1 MNYAKVSIQIKQLKN
16 ASFEEIMQID
26 GDVYR
31 NIDGRK
37 TLRFYIDKQGFFIKQ
52 HFGIGWREILKNLF
66 QLKLPVLGAKDEYL
80 AINKLKLLGIDTMQ
94 IVGFSQRGINPA
106 KLQSFLITEELDNT
120 ISLEDYCAKWINKKP
135 DYREK
140 LFLINKIA
148 TIVKKLHENG
158 INHRDLY
165 ICHFLMKK
173 NSQLED
179 KRQLFLI
186 DLHRAQ
192 LRKTVPKRWLIKDL
206 AALYFSAMNIGLT
219 NRDFLRFIKIYRGR
233 SLRSIFKGERLLWDK
248 VERKAS
254 ILNSMS
260 DSKKKR

>member
-1 MNYAKVSIQIKQLKN
+1 MIQINQLKN

-31 NIDGRK
+31 NVNGRK
-37 TLRFYIDKQGFFIKQ
+37 TLLFYIDNKGFFIKQ
-52 HFGIGWREILKNLF
+52 HFGIGWWEILKNLS

-80 AINKLKLLGIDTMQ
+80 AIQKLKSLDIDTMQ

-120 ISLEDYCAKWINKKP
+120 ISLEDYCGKWVNKKP
-135 DYREK
+135 AYKDK

-148 TIVKKLHENG
+148 TMVKKLHENG

-173 NSQLED
+173 NSQPED

-219 NRDFLRFIKIYRGR
+219 DRDFLRFIKIYRGC
-233 SLRSIFKGERLLWDK
+233 SLRSIFESERSLWDK

-254 ILNSMS
+254 ILNGMP